1 MAELV
6 TVARPYAEAV
16 FRLAREQ
23 GKLAAWSETLGGL
36 AAITA
41 NAEVAACIGNPNL
54 TAAQKADLVAAA
66 VGGKLADE
74 AGSFIK
80 VLAASDR
87 LGLLPQ
93 IADFFETLKGAEE
106 GVKEAVIYSAFALD
120 DGQRQKLLGELEAH
134 FKTRLSPEIKLD
146 PELIGGVKVVVGDQ
160 VLDASVR
167 GKLAAMA
174 TALRI

>member
-1 MAELV
+1 MAENV

-23 GKLAAWSETLGGL
+23 GKLAAWSESLGML
-36 AAITA
+36 ATIAANPEVTA
-41 NAEVAACIGNPNL
+41 CLGNPNL
-54 TAAQKADLVAAA
+54 TAAQKADLVIAAA
-66 VGGKLADE
+66 GALAGD
-74 AGSFIK
+74 AINLVQ
-80 VLAASDR
+80 VLAANDR
-87 LGLLPQ
+87 LGLLPE

-106 GVKEAVIYSAFALD
+106 GVRDAVIYSAFPLD
-120 DGQRQKLLGELEAH
+120 EGQRQKLVGELEAH
-134 FKTRLSPEIKLD
+134 FKSKLSPDIKLD

-174 TALRI
+174 TALRN